1 MRAEQ
6 IKTLVHDTELLSTCR
21 VVGVHMLLCP
31 QPQTAVQLSKELG
44 MDRLTVTNA
53 LKTLEPRGLVGKD
66 QNGLW
71 VGKPSEPAE

>member
-1 MRAEQ
+1 MSTEQ
-6 IKTLVHDTELLSTCR
+6 VGTLIHDTELLASCR

-31 QPQTAVQLSKELG
+31 QPQTAVQLSKDLG

-53 LKTLEPRGLVGKD
+53 LKTLEPRGLVSKD

-71 VGKPSEPAE
+71 IGKPSEPAE